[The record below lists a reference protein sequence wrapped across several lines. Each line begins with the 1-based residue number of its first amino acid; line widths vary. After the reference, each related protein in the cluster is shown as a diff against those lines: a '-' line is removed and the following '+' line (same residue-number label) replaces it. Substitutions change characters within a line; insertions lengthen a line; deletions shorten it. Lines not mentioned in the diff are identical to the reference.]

1 MKTFNK
7 NLNKNIIKNL
17 IVKKLICENLIK
29 NPIKTKFIIVLI
41 LITNSILFSQNTNAT
56 NSNNTNSG
64 KYGVLSAS
72 LELVAYGRMSDL
84 IEQTGNEDTLGVLL
98 YGDLSYIKEY
108 KYASIGADINAR
120 FYEPLSHKARFY
132 KDMSPPLFDFTK
144 LNLFVNFKYIGIRV
158 GVLESY
164 TKNIPMTSYFPT
176 LFYYHTVSSNKATVL
191 SGPRDLPIG
200 YDTQFIPRYD
210 TGIMLE
216 SSFYGVFIGVGMV
229 NGEEGL
235 DANSSKGLMAKI
247 SYSNDYIN
255 TGVAGIV
262 SQLGSIPIKEYGDS
276 VNAFLYFRNGKNG
289 RFTVGIEGFWFRHG
303 IMDYNKY
310 LPSNAT
316 NINTNGIDNEH
327 HYNSGYYTDFSIQTF
342 AERKPF
348 YAMSGFIFFEVRRLW
363 KFDIT
368 AHFGIHD
375 NNIYSNSEDVYQL
388 KYRAFLKITLN
399 ITDDFKIMLSD
410 TFTYDPV
417 FKNNYQYYEIERRHQ
432 VGAISYAA
440 KDGGH
445 YTVDNDF
452 YLGLSFKFGGVWGK

>member
-1 MKTFNK
+1 MN
-7 NLNKNIIKNL
+7 NLNIK
-17 IVKKLICENLIK
+17 I
-29 NPIKTKFIIVLI
+29 KFIIALI
-41 LITNSILFSQNTNAT
+41 LIINSILFSQNTND
-56 NSNNTNSG
+56 TNSG
-64 KYGVLSAS
+64 KYGVLRAS

-276 VNAFLYFRNGKNG
+276 INAFFYFRNGKNG
-289 RFTVGIEGFWFRHG
+289 RFTIGIEGFWFRHG

-310 LPSNAT
+310 LPSNT
-316 NINTNGIDNEH
+316 NENDNEH

-375 NNIYSNSEDVYQL
+375 NNIYSDSEDVYQL

-417 FKNNYQYYEIERRHQ
+417 FKNNYQYYELERRHQ
-432 VGAISYAA
+432 VGAISYAS

>member
-1 MKTFNK
+1 MKT
-7 NLNKNIIKNL
+7 LNKNIIKNQIKNL
-17 IVKKLICENLIK
+17 IENLT
-29 NPIKTKFIIVLI
+29 KTNFKFIIALI
-41 LITNSILFSQNTNAT
+41 LIINLNSILFSQNTNDTNAT

-98 YGDLSYIKEY
+98 YGNLSYIKEY

-276 VNAFLYFRNGKNG
+276 INAFFYFRNGKNG
-289 RFTVGIEGFWFRHG
+289 RFTIGIEGFWFRHG

-310 LPSNAT
+310 LPSST
-316 NINTNGIDNEH
+316 NNDNEH

-375 NNIYSNSEDVYQL
+375 NNIYSDSADIYQL

-417 FKNNYQYYEIERRHQ
+417 FKNNYQYYELERRHQ
-432 VGAISYAA
+432 VGAISYAS

>member
-7 NLNKNIIKNL
+7 NLNKNMIKNI

-29 NPIKTKFIIVLI
+29 NPIKTKFIIALI

-176 LFYYHTVSSNKATVL
+176 LFYYHTVSTNKATIL

-276 VNAFLYFRNGKNG
+276 VNAFFYFRNGKNG
-289 RFTVGIEGFWFRHG
+289 RFTIGIEGFWFRHG
-303 IMDYNKY
+303 IMDENNY
-310 LPSNAT
+310 LPSNASDT
-316 NINTNGIDNEH
+316 NKNEH

>member
-29 NPIKTKFIIVLI
+29 NTIKTKFIIALI
-41 LITNSILFSQNTNAT
+41 LITNSILFSQNTNET

-289 RFTVGIEGFWFRHG
+289 RFTIGIEGFWFRHG

-310 LPSNAT
+310 LPSNVT

-417 FKNNYQYYEIERRHQ
+417 FKNNYQYYELERRHQ
-432 VGAISYAA
+432 VGAISYAS

>member
-7 NLNKNIIKNL
+7 NLNKNMIKNI

-29 NPIKTKFIIVLI
+29 NPIKTKFIIALI

-276 VNAFLYFRNGKNG
+276 VNAFFYFRNGKNG
-289 RFTVGIEGFWFRHG
+289 RFTIGIEGFWFRHG
-303 IMDYNKY
+303 IMDENNY
-310 LPSNAT
+310 LPSNASDT
-316 NINTNGIDNEH
+316 NKNEH

-417 FKNNYQYYEIERRHQ
+417 FKNNYQYYELERRHQ

>member
-1 MKTFNK
+1 MHLFMKT
-7 NLNKNIIKNL
+7 LIIKT
-17 IVKKLICENLIK
+17 IK
-29 NPIKTKFIIVLI
+29 TIKTKFIIGLFLI
-41 LITNSILFSQNTNAT
+41 INSILFSQNIQNTNNINT
-56 NSNNTNSG
+56 NNTNSG

-132 KDMSPPLFDFTK
+132 KDMSPPLFDFSK
-144 LNLFVNFKYIGIRV
+144 LNLSVNFKYIGIRV
-158 GVLESY
+158 GVLEVY

-176 LFYYHTVSSNKATVL
+176 LFYYHTVSTNKATIL

-200 YDTQFIPRYD
+200 YGTQLIPRYD

-247 SYSNDYIN
+247 SYSNDYVN

-262 SQLGSIPIKEYGDS
+262 SQLGSIPIKEWGDS
-276 VNAFLYFRNGKNG
+276 INAFFYFRNGRNG
-289 RFTVGIEGFWFRHG
+289 RFTIGIEGFWFRHG
-303 IMDYNKY
+303 IRDHNEY
-310 LPSNAT
+310 LPSRKDDTTDNFK
-316 NINTNGIDNEH
+316 NEH
-327 HYNSGYYTDFSIQTF
+327 HYDSGYYTDFSIQTF
-342 AERKPF
+342 KSREPF
-348 YAMSGFIFFEVRRLW
+348 YAMSGFIFFEARRLW

-368 AHFGIHD
+368 AHFGVYD
-375 NNIYSNSEDVYQL
+375 NNIYSDSEDIYQL

-417 FKNNYQYYEIERRHQ
+417 FKNNYQYYELEERNQ
-432 VGAISYAA
+432 VGAISYAS
-440 KDGGH
+440 KDGKH

>member
-1 MKTFNK
+1 
-7 NLNKNIIKNL
+7 
-17 IVKKLICENLIK
+17 
-29 NPIKTKFIIVLI
+29 
-41 LITNSILFSQNTNAT
+41 
-56 NSNNTNSG
+56 
-64 KYGVLSAS
+64 
-72 LELVAYGRMSDL
+72 
-84 IEQTGNEDTLGVLL
+84 
-98 YGDLSYIKEY
+98 
-108 KYASIGADINAR
+108 
-120 FYEPLSHKARFY
+120 
-132 KDMSPPLFDFTK
+132 MSPPIFDFTK

-176 LFYYHTVSSNKATVL
+176 LFYYHTVSTNKATVL

-255 TGVAGIV
+255 AGVAGIV

-276 VNAFLYFRNGKNG
+276 VNAFFYFRNGKNG
-289 RFTVGIEGFWFRHG
+289 RFTIGIEGFWFRHG
-303 IMDYNKY
+303 IMDENEY
-310 LPSNAT
+310 LPSNA
-316 NINTNGIDNEH
+316 NNTNNDNEH
-327 HYNSGYYTDFSIQTF
+327 HYNTGYYTDFSIQTF

-417 FKNNYQYYEIERRHQ
+417 FKNNLQYYELERRHQ

>member
-7 NLNKNIIKNL
+7 NLTKNINKNL
-17 IVKKLICENLIK
+17 VGRKLIDKNLIK
-29 NPIKTKFIIVLI
+29 NSIKIKFVIALI

-132 KDMSPPLFDFTK
+132 KDMSPPIFDFTK

-176 LFYYHTVSSNKATVL
+176 LFYYHTVSTNKATVL

-262 SQLGSIPIKEYGDS
+262 SELGSIPIKEYGDS
-276 VNAFLYFRNGKNG
+276 INAFLYFRNGKNG
-289 RFTVGIEGFWFRHG
+289 RFTIGIEGFWFRHG
-303 IMDYNKY
+303 IRANNQYS
-310 LPSNAT
+310 PSSPNS
-316 NINTNGIDNEH
+316 NEH

-342 AERKPF
+342 AAKKPF

-375 NNIYSNSEDVYQL
+375 NNIYSNSEDIYQL
-388 KYRAFLKITLN
+388 KYRAFLKITFN

-417 FKNNYQYYEIERRHQ
+417 YKNNYQYYELEDRRQ
-432 VGAISYAA
+432 VGVISYND
-440 KDGGH
+440 KGGKH

-452 YLGLSFKFGGVWGK
+452 YLGMSFKFGGVWGK

>member
-1 MKTFNK
+1 MKT
-7 NLNKNIIKNL
+7 LNKNIIKNQIKNL
-17 IVKKLICENLIK
+17 IENLT
-29 NPIKTKFIIVLI
+29 KTNFKFIIALI
-41 LITNSILFSQNTNAT
+41 LIINSILFSQNTNNTNST
-56 NSNNTNSG
+56 NSNNTNLG

-247 SYSNDYIN
+247 SYSNDYVN

-276 VNAFLYFRNGKNG
+276 INAFFYFRNGKNG
-289 RFTVGIEGFWFRHG
+289 RFTIGIEGFWFRHG
-303 IMDYNKY
+303 IMDYNEY
-310 LPSNAT
+310 LPSYNGT
-316 NINTNGIDNEH
+316 NDNEH

-375 NNIYSNSEDVYQL
+375 NNIYSDSEDVYQL
-388 KYRAFLKITLN
+388 KYRAFLKITFN

-417 FKNNYQYYEIERRHQ
+417 FKNNYQYYELERRHQ
-432 VGAISYAA
+432 VGAISYAS